1 MDLGELARV
10 TVLIALSAIPLA
22 LSVWA
27 LLDVARRPA
36 WAWGLSGRD
45 RVLWMYL
52 ILAGILCVPVGV
64 CISGWYLLR
73 VRPVIA
79 GTEDGRLP
87 GLDQSG

>member
-1 MDLGELARV
+1 MDLGAIAWQ
-10 TVLIALSAIPLA
+10 TVLITISAIPLG

-45 RVLWMYL
+45 RVLWMYA
-52 ILAGILCVPVGV
+52 ILAGILCVPAGIA
-64 CISGWYLLR
+64 ISGWYLLR

-79 GTEDGRLP
+79 GAEEGRVP
-87 GLDQSG
+87 HD